1 MGTGSTVIVQTL
13 GLNMN
18 SIGKQFELKVFEHLC
33 FSKNSREDE
42 AVFQKKVLE
51 RLQEGT
57 TKYFKW
63 VL

>member
-1 MGTGSTVIVQTL
+1 
-13 GLNMN
+13 MN

-33 FSKNSREDE
+33 LSKNSREDE
-42 AVFQKKVLE
+42 VVFQKKVLE
-51 RLQEGT
+51 RHQEGT